1 LGRIVEK
8 MVGEVDGEDSWIG
21 WLDRRNVIIT
31 ENVMVIVNIYEYFL
45 NYISMNVNKR
55 TFCCSTV

>member
-1 LGRIVEK
+1 MEK